1 MFLII
6 IILAI
11 IDLSLQWHNSYISI
25 TEIHLAFEILFPLTW
40 GLWEASQFLFVLG
53 LTAYFFLD
61 CTNFPLHLHTSS
73 TCIAVA
79 VTYCLNFQFSSV
91 VSNSLRL
98 HESQHARPPCPSPTP
113 GVYSNSCPSS
123 QWCYLILCLP
133 LLLLPPVPPSIRVFS
148 NESTVHMRWPKYWSF
163 SFSISASNEATVRT
177 RHGTIDWK

>member
-1 MFLII
+1 MFNFRYIKSDLFSININCMFLII

-25 TEIHLAFEILFPLTW
+25 TEIHLSFEILFPLTW

-79 VTYCLNFQFSSV
+79 VTYCLNFQFSRVQLFATPWIAARQASLSITHSRSLLKLMSIESV
-91 VSNSLRL
+91 MLSHPLSPPSPPAPSP
-98 HESQHARPPCPSPTP
+98 SQHQ
-113 GVYSNSCPSS
+113 G
-123 QWCYLILCLP
+123 L
-133 LLLLPPVPPSIRVFS
+133 F
-148 NESTVHMRWPKYWSF
+148 
-163 SFSISASNEATVRT
+163 
-177 RHGTIDWK
+177 